1 MEAGDDRQE
10 PESTTRPATDRG
22 ETKPRGESA
31 QQAKGSERL
40 PKYAVEPA
48 PRLVSSNDIVEL
60 DSDDRKTQ
68 RVSAEHFR
76 SMRRAAA
83 VRDAAG
89 TIKRPGEIGAATL
102 AHEELASSHLIAE
115 ALAEI
120 RAGAPLDTDRE
131 RLDTYETPP
140 LRADGEPDDAS
151 IEDEPS
157 PGEVAIAKIKPISMP
172 VGAAKVSAKAVDA
185 AVSEAA
191 AKERSAPSTIPMTT
205 EQLTEIG
212 AIRPRHPIKMAPLTK
227 PPDLDRAPAADDEV
241 IALEAKK
248 PAREVPRSDVGLL
261 IVAGVLVLGVIA
273 TIAILLA

>member
-31 QQAKGSERL
+31 QTAKGSERR

-48 PRLVSSNDIVEL
+48 PRLVSSNDVVEL

-120 RAGAPLDTDRE
+120 KAGAPLDTDRE

-157 PGEVAIAKIKPISMP
+157 PGELAIARIKPISMP
-172 VGAAKVSAKAVDA
+172 VGAAKVSAKAVADA

-227 PPDLDRAPAADDEV
+227 PPDLAPADDEV